1 MISINIHT
9 YGFVLD
15 QWFKDKYKTEF
26 DVEVHD
32 CDEIDVAFGINQL
45 GLSYHG
51 NSFVF
56 DVVDEK
62 KYLLAKIAYGFEDE
76 PYEME
81 EEES

>member
-9 YGFVLD
+9 YAFVMD
-15 QWFKDKYKTEF
+15 QWFKDKYGTEF
-26 DVEVHD
+26 DVVVHD
-32 CDEIDVAFGINQL
+32 CNEIDEAFGINQL
-45 GLSYHG
+45 SLSYQG
-51 NSFVF
+51 SSFVF